1 MSRKILLFAHT
12 GRSEATAAAT
22 QACERLRQAGLT
34 PVMSRGDLETIFG
47 DSTDTCGVRVM
58 HENVALD
65 QIELG
70 VVLGGDGS
78 ILRAAEMMRHTDIP
92 LIGVNLGHVGFL
104 AESERTDLD
113 ETVDHI
119 VNRTYTVEERMAI
132 DVAVW
137 NADRKIHHTWAL
149 NEASV
154 EKGNREKMIEV
165 VIEVDELPLSTFGC
179 DGVVMATPTGSTAYA
194 FSGGGPVVWPEV
206 EAMLLVPLSAH
217 ALFSRPMV
225 TSPKSTMAIE
235 ILPTNSNSGVL
246 WCDGRRMLELPPGSR
261 IEAWRSAK
269 PVRLARIHPAPFS
282 ERLVNKFELPTRGW
296 RGPQQAGP
304 ERASG
309 PSAAPAP
316 EKDRAAAPAQDP
328 AAGPVPSSPEETP
341 PPAGHRTISQ
351 HEEDQA

>member
-12 GRSEATAAAT
+12 GRAEASEAAT
-22 QACERLRQAGLT
+22 QACARLQAAGLV
-34 PVMSRGDLETIFG
+34 PVMGRRDRDSLYGEQAETTGIQ
-47 DSTDTCGVRVM
+47 VLQ
-58 HENVALD
+58 ENVALD
-65 QIELG
+65 DVELG

-78 ILRAAEMMRHTDIP
+78 ILRAAEMMRHTDLP

-119 VNRTYTVEERMAI
+119 VNRTYSVEERMSV
-132 DVAVW
+132 DVTVW
-137 NADRKIHHTWAL
+137 SNGERLHHTWAL

-165 VIEVDELPLSTFGC
+165 VMEVDGRPLSTFGC
-179 DGVVMATPTGSTAYA
+179 DGIVMATPTGSTAYA
-194 FSGGGPVVWPEV
+194 FSGGGPIVWPEV

-225 TSPKSTMAIE
+225 TSPDSVLAVE
-235 ILPTNSNSGVL
+235 ILPATENYGVL
-246 WCDGRRMLELPPGSR
+246 WCDGRRSIDLLPGSR
-261 IEAWRSAK
+261 IEVRRSRK

-296 RGPQQAGP
+296 RGPVPQESLSTGSTPTVHRP
-304 ERASG
+304 EESE
-309 PSAAPAP
+309 PSA
-316 EKDRAAAPAQDP
+316 
-328 AAGPVPSSPEETP
+328 
-341 PPAGHRTISQ
+341 
-351 HEEDQA
+351 